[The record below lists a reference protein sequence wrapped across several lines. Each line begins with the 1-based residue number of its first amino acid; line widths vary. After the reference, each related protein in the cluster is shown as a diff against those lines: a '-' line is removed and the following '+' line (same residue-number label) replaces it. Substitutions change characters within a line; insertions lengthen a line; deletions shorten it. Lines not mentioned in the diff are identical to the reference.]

1 MKKIYFFLPVILLY
15 TSCNNNNLV
24 DIEKASAE
32 AENFIAN
39 QFDFFTNSSLEQA
52 KMTFADNAILIG
64 TDAAEYLTG
73 WEEIE
78 PSVKGQ
84 LIIKDPVFT
93 SRNLNIFMSDDGKMA
108 SYTQELDF
116 TYSIDG
122 EPGEVKDVRN
132 SGVIKKNDNKCKNM
146 NIRIRKS
153 YHIHSKNTSYCSRST
168 NHRD

>member
-1 MKKIYFFLPVILLY
+1 MKKIYFFLPVILLF
-15 TSCNNNNLV
+15 TNCNNTNLV
-24 DIEKASAE
+24 DIEKASTE
-32 AENFIAN
+32 AEDFIKS

-73 WEEIE
+73 WKEIE

-84 LIIKDPVFT
+84 LIIKDPVFS

-132 SGVIKKNDNKCKNM
+132 SGVIK
-146 NIRIRKS
+146 NIEGEWKIVQ
-153 YHIHSKNTSYCSRST
+153 IHWSIGLDGQAVEYEIIE
-168 NHRD
+168 

>member
-1 MKKIYFFLPVILLY
+1 MKKIYFFLPVILLF
-15 TSCNNNNLV
+15 TNCNNNNLV
-24 DIEKASAE
+24 DVEKAFAE
-32 AENFIAN
+32 AENFIAT

-73 WEEIE
+73 WKEIE

-132 SGVIKKNDNKCKNM
+132 SGVIKKDDNNWE
-146 NIRIRKS
+146 IIQ
-153 YHIHSKNTSYCSRST
+153 IHWSIGLEGQAVEYEVVE
-168 NHRD
+168 

>member
-1 MKKIYFFLPVILLY
+1 MKKIYFFLPVILLF
-15 TSCNNNNLV
+15 TNLNSQNNLV
-24 DIEKASAE
+24 DIEKASTE
-32 AENFIAN
+32 AEDFITS

-73 WEEIE
+73 WKEIE

-84 LIIKDPVFT
+84 LIIKDPVFS

-132 SGVIKKNDNKCKNM
+132 SGVIK
-146 NIRIRKS
+146 NIEGEWKIIQ
-153 YHIHSKNTSYCSRST
+153 IHWSIGLEGQAVEYEIIE
-168 NHRD
+168 

>member
-1 MKKIYFFLPVILLY
+1 MKKIYFFLPVILLF
-15 TSCNNNNLV
+15 TNLNSQNNLV
-24 DIEKASAE
+24 DIEKASTE
-32 AENFIAN
+32 AEDFIAS

-73 WEEIE
+73 WKEIE

-84 LIIKDPVFT
+84 LIIKDPVFS

-132 SGVIKKNDNKCKNM
+132 SGVIK
-146 NIRIRKS
+146 NIEGEWKIIQ
-153 YHIHSKNTSYCSRST
+153 IHWSIGLEGQAVEYEIIE
-168 NHRD
+168 

>member
-1 MKKIYFFLPVILLY
+1 MKKIYFFLPVILLF
-15 TSCNNNNLV
+15 TNCNNTNLV
-24 DIEKASAE
+24 DIEKASTE
-32 AENFIAN
+32 AEDFIAS

-73 WEEIE
+73 WKEIE

-84 LIIKDPVFT
+84 LIIKDPVFS

-132 SGVIKKNDNKCKNM
+132 SGVIK
-146 NIRIRKS
+146 NIEGEWKIIQ
-153 YHIHSKNTSYCSRST
+153 IHWSIGLEGQAVEYEIIE
-168 NHRD
+168 